1 MVYAVHEV
9 FKGKFLESWS
19 LLTTIRKPIIA
30 AVSGYAV
37 SIDFIGYQSEIQK
50 KTIVARRWM

>member
-1 MVYAVHEV
+1 MQLAVSEV
-9 FKGKFLESWS
+9 FRGKFLESWS

-37 SIDFIGYQSEIQK
+37 SPASNPTPLPSLFP
-50 KTIVARRWM
+50 